1 MDQNAQSHRA
11 VGDDEVVCNVHHIHK
26 NGRSCSGAILAQ
38 APCLCVNGV
47 ETMVGARA
55 ATKPLGQFLEKR
67 RLLDP
72 CLVWSCLLHVAFSY
86 MKCKEN
92 QRPRCWLW

>member
-26 NGRSCSGAILAQ
+26 SGTSCSGAILVQ

-47 ETMVGARA
+47 ETTVGARA
-55 ATKPLGQFLEKR
+55 PTNRWGIAWRNDDSWIPS
-67 RLLDP
+67 
-72 CLVWSCLLHVAFSY
+72 LVWSCLLHVAFSY
-86 MKCKEN
+86 M
-92 QRPRCWLW
+92 

>member
-26 NGRSCSGAILAQ
+26 NGRSCSGAILSQ

-47 ETMVGARA
+47 ETMVGARV
-55 ATKPLGQFLEKR
+55 ATNR
-67 RLLDP
+67 
-72 CLVWSCLLHVAFSY
+72 
-86 MKCKEN
+86 
-92 QRPRCWLW
+92 